1 MKLFLASSLCFVSDI
16 ISSQIDLSSKTV
28 WCIWNAADED
38 GDKSAE
44 RNQRDY
50 EFFIQHGATT
60 IDIDLKN
67 DINLPEILKTIDIL
81 FVWWW
86 DTLYLAD
93 LAREAKLSQ
102 YLPDFR
108 EKWWVYFGTSAWSM
122 LACHEVYY
130 PHPWRNT
137 QGLCLIDIALIPHW
151 SSPSF
156 EWKRQENLSR
166 MYEHRKPYIML
177 TDIDTLIVNDDQR
190 SIQRSKQHTFESIIW
205 TKKAKRS
212 Q

>member
-1 MKLFLASSLCFVSDI
+1 VSDI
-16 ISSQIDLSSKTV
+16 VSSQIDLSWKTV
-28 WCIWNAADED
+28 WCIWNAADAD
-38 GDKSAE
+38 GGKNAE
-44 RNQRDY
+44 RNQRDHD
-50 EFFIQHGATT
+50 FFTQHEANI

-67 DINLPEILKTIDIL
+67 DINLSEILKTIDIL

-93 LAREAKLSQ
+93 LAREAKLAQ

-108 EKWWVYFGTSAWSM
+108 KKWWIYCGTSAWSM
-122 LACHEVYY
+122 LACNEVYY

-137 QGLCLIDIALIPHW
+137 QGLWLIDIALIPHR

-156 EWKRQENLSR
+156 KWKRQENLSR

-177 TDIDTLIVNDDQR
+177 TDIDVLVVNYNQW
-190 SIQRSKQHTFESIIW
+190 SIQRSQQHTFESIIW
-205 TKKAKRS
+205 MKKAKRS

>member
-16 ISSQIDLSSKTV
+16 ISSQIDLSWKII

-38 GDKSAE
+38 WGKCAE
-44 RNQRDY
+44 RNQWDY
-50 EFFIQHGATT
+50 EFFMQNKAIVV
-60 IDIDLKN
+60 DIDLRN
-67 DINLPEILKTIDIL
+67 TINLLEILKTIDIL

-86 DTLYLAD
+86 DALYLAD
-93 LAREAKLSQ
+93 LTRETKLAQ

-108 EKWWVYFGTSAWSM
+108 KKWWVYCGTSAWSM

-137 QGLCLIDIALIPHW
+137 QGLWLIDIALIPHR

-156 EWKRQENLSR
+156 DREWWDGFHK
-166 MYEHRKPYIML
+166 MYQHQKPYVML
-177 TDIDTLIVNDDQR
+177 TDIDVLIVNNDQR
-190 SIQRSKQHTFESIIW
+190 SIQRSVQHTFESIIW
-205 TKKAKRS
+205 MKKAKRS